1 MGRTASGVRGID
13 LNGSKVVGAE
23 VVKPN
28 DLILIV
34 TDKGYGKKTLV
45 DEYRLTHRGS
55 KGVKALNL
63 TEKNGSM
70 VALKCINDNNP
81 VDLMIITNE
90 GMIMRMPIDQVS
102 TLKRATQ
109 GLRLIKLRDD
119 QTVANVTLVEKAEN
133 SEEPNTE
140 TEQNNT
146 ENGESNE

>member
-1 MGRTASGVRGID
+1 
-13 LNGSKVVGAE
+13 
-23 VVKPN
+23 
-28 DLILIV
+28 
-34 TDKGYGKKTLV
+34 
-45 DEYRLTHRGS
+45 
-55 KGVKALNL
+55 
-63 TEKNGSM
+63 M

>member
-1 MGRTASGVRGID
+1 
-13 LNGSKVVGAE
+13 
-23 VVKPN
+23 
-28 DLILIV
+28 
-34 TDKGYGKKTLV
+34 
-45 DEYRLTHRGS
+45 
-55 KGVKALNL
+55 
-63 TEKNGSM
+63 M

-119 QTVANVTLVEKAEN
+119 QTVANVTLVEKSDN
-133 SEEPNTE
+133 SEEINLE
-140 TEQNNT
+140 NEQNNA